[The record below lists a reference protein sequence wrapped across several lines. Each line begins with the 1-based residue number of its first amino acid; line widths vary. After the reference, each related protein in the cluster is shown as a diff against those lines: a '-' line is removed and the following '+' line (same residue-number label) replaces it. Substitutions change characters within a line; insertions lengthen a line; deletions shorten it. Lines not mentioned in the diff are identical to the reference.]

1 MFVKT
6 IEGSST
12 LSSPR
17 FEAAET
23 TWSFSTFKRGAVS
36 SDSKVGVGEVVRFQA
51 FRLSHHVEKL
61 S

>member
-1 MFVKT
+1 MFVET
-6 IEGSST
+6 IDGSST

-17 FEAAET
+17 FEEAET
-23 TWSFSTFKRGAVS
+23 TWSSTFKRSAVS